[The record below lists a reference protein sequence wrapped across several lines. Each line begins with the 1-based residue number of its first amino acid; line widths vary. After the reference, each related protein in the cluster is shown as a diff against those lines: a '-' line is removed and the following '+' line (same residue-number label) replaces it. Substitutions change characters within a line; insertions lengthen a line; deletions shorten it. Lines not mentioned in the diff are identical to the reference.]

1 MTSIEGLLE
10 FEYLTI
16 DDLEYMY
23 VQLPS
28 VVLSLLCKHPLVTI
42 EWIQHRPWAYD
53 DSILCNPNITTD
65 TIDQF
70 PEFNWNWACMH
81 YLKDLNFNFILSHMD
96 KDWNW
101 EMLSMVID
109 FESVLAL
116 NLPNFG
122 FDMSKLSSNPNI
134 TVKNVIDHPEIDWV
148 FTKLMSN
155 PSILKDP
162 ELNENCWFFVL
173 TPQYVQYKIDNM
185 PFLDPKDINETILEF
200 VPIKTINEK
209 VAKFRQKCETETANV
224 VVTKIQIDWITN
236 WGIRK
241 NIMEY
246 L

>member
-16 DDLEYMY
+16 EDLEYMFAY
-23 VQLPS
+23 LPS
-28 VVLSLLCKHPLVTI
+28 VALSLICKHPLVTI

-65 TIDQF
+65 TIEKY
-70 PEFNWNWACMH
+70 PEFNWNWYCMH
-81 YLKDLNFNFILSHMD
+81 NLKDINYNFILSHMD

-101 EMLSMVID
+101 EMVSMVID
-109 FESVLAL
+109 FESFLAL
-116 NLPNFG
+116 NLHNIG
-122 FDMSKLSSNPNI
+122 FDMFKLSSNPNI

-148 FTKLMSN
+148 NAKLMSN
-155 PSILKDP
+155 PNILKDP

-173 TPQYVQYKIDNM
+173 THEYVNYKIDNI
-185 PFLDPKDINETILEF
+185 PFLDPNDITTTILEF

-209 VAKFRQKCETETANV
+209 VAKFRQKCDTETANV
-224 VVTKIQIDWITN
+224 VATHIPVDWVSA